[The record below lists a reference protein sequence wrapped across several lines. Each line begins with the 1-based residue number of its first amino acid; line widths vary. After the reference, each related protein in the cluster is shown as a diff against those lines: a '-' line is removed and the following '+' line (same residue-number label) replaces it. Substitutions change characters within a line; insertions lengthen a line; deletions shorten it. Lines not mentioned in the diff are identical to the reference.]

1 MRTAALLVFASLAL
15 VAPAHAK
22 PAALSFSEHGF
33 SIEPPVGHD
42 AAQMQQVVSLAI
54 PMSDGFAPN
63 VNVQVQPFTGP
74 MGDFV
79 KLSLDQFKAAGV
91 KLVVEKHDARSAV
104 LEYTGQ
110 LQGRALHW
118 YARAF
123 VGKNG
128 IGLATATS
136 LESQWAA
143 TNAALRQSVDSLR
156 PLP

>member
-1 MRTAALLVFASLAL
+1 MRTAALLVLASLAL
-15 VAPAHAK
+15 FAPAYAK
-22 PAALSFSEHGF
+22 PAALSFTEHGF
-33 SIEPPVGHD
+33 SIEPPAGHD
-42 AAQMQQVVSLAI
+42 PSQMQQVVSLAL
-54 PMSDGFAPN
+54 PMSDGFAAN
-63 VNVQVQPFTGP
+63 VNVQVQPFQGP

-91 KLVVEKHDARSAV
+91 KLVSEKHDARTAV

-128 IGLATATS
+128 IVLATATS
-136 LESQWAA
+136 LESQWATA
-143 TNAALRQSVDSLR
+143 NAALRQSVDSLR